1 MTGGPIGG
9 GAAKPG
15 AGVELRG
22 GGGKEEGEENDGK
35 GLLNTA
41 GADVWRGADSTP
53 GAGGGLANGTGAEV
67 LIGGTE
73 DGGRGEEKVGGV
85 KD

>member
-1 MTGGPIGG
+1 M
-9 GAAKPG
+9 
-15 AGVELRG
+15 
-22 GGGKEEGEENDGK
+22 
-35 GLLNTA
+35 
-41 GADVWRGADSTP
+41 WRGADSTP
-53 GAGGGLANGTGAEV
+53 GAGGGLANGRGAEV